1 MCFIEYCEYM
11 PSTNWSDVPCLRPKW
26 PSRFFHPSV
35 EAVGRKLKRVF
46 DQNASTEYFS
56 CEEIR
61 DYSYYESLLIQGL
74 EGIDR
79 RMKDGSFKPMELS
92 DYPKIIRANDGR
104 VRACIYIGSF
114 DPFQLTHLTV
124 AVRFLAS
131 ELSNADFVVVVPEGS
146 PDPAKPL
153 KTDYPFRLSIAK
165 MQIEGIFDPFIKV
178 LDLGVQ
184 ADTIEI
190 VRRFI
195 GMHSGL
201 ALELTHLIGSDV
213 LPIAARYIRQDMS
226 TWRKEAKESGVDYL
240 HRIHVVQRGNAALDP
255 SWIEAIQSEGVDVVL
270 DPSIVA
276 APSSTDFRTRQA
288 FTIVLPTSSIR
299 DKMEI
304 IFRYHIHRSW
314 SSDQE

>member
-1 MCFIEYCEYM
+1 MD
-11 PSTNWSDVPCLRPKW
+11 SSDWGGKPCSRPKW
-26 PSRFFHPSV
+26 PSHFSQSSV
-35 EAVGRKLKRVF
+35 EAVGRKLRRIF

-79 RMKDGSFKPMELS
+79 RMKSGSLKPVELS
-92 DYPKIIRANDGR
+92 EYPKIIHADRGK

-114 DPFQLTHLTV
+114 DPFQLTHLAV

-131 ELSNADFVVVVPEGS
+131 ELSNSDFVIVVPEGS

-153 KTDYPFRLSIAK
+153 KTDYAFRLSIAK
-165 MQIEGIFDPFIKV
+165 MQIEGIFEPFLKV
-178 LDLGVQ
+178 LDLGMQ

-195 GMHSGL
+195 AMHRGL
-201 ALELTHLIGSDV
+201 TLELTHLIGSDV
-213 LPIAARYIRQDMS
+213 LPVAARYIAEDMS
-226 TWRKEAKESGVDYL
+226 IWRKEAQESGVHYL
-240 HRIHVVQRGNAALDP
+240 HSTHVVQRGEDTIDTSYFEAFEKEAAHT
-255 SWIEAIQSEGVDVVL
+255 VL
-270 DPSIVA
+270 DSSIVA
-276 APSSTDFRTRQA
+276 TPSSTDFRTRQA
-288 FTIVLPTSSIR
+288 FTIVLPTTSIR

-304 IFRYHIHRSW
+304 IFRYHMHRSW
-314 SSDQE
+314 SSEQE

>member
-1 MCFIEYCEYM
+1 
-11 PSTNWSDVPCLRPKW
+11 
-26 PSRFFHPSV
+26 V

-56 CEEIR
+56 CDEIR
-61 DYSYYESLLIQGL
+61 DYSYYEHLLLQGL

-79 RMKDGSFKPMELS
+79 RMERGSLRPMDLT
-92 DYPKIIRANDGR
+92 DYPKVIRADNGV

-131 ELSNADFVVVVPEGS
+131 ALSRSDFVIVVPEGS

-153 KTDYPFRLSIAK
+153 KTDYAFRLSIAK
-165 MQIEGIFDPFIKV
+165 MQIEGVFDPFIRV

-201 ALELTHLIGSDV
+201 TLELTHLIGSDV
-213 LPIAARYIRQDMS
+213 LPVAARYIGQDMS
-226 TWRKEAKESGVDYL
+226 TWKKEAKESGVKYL
-240 HRIHVVQRGNAALDP
+240 HSVHVVQRTGAAVER
-255 SWIEAIQSEGVDVVL
+255 SCVEAIEHEGVNVIL
-270 DPSIVA
+270 DSSIVV

-288 FTIVLPTSSIR
+288 FTIVLPTPAIR
-299 DKMEI
+299 DKMEVM
-304 IFRYHIHRSW
+304 FRYHMHRSW